1 MKKSLLKNNLKTIKK
16 TRRRFISILI
26 MAFLGVGFFAGL
38 VASSPDMLDSLDN
51 YADNNN
57 LYDISILST
66 LGFTDEDIEKIGEI
80 DGIENV
86 CGVQTKDSLTKIDG
100 KESICKVIEYNEK
113 INTPAIIAGRN
124 IENENECLLDS
135 AIIRTGK
142 GAENY
147 IGKKIVLENTD
158 TNADDNPTFK
168 IKEFEIVGIIETPIY
183 ISTERGNTSIG
194 NGTVSF
200 YIFTKDSAIDLDYY
214 TGAYVTVKNAKET
227 VTNSTEYLELVN
239 PVIDKLEEIKQE
251 REEKRYTNLVNEI
264 KKHIYDNIRE
274 YAIVSILFLIGLILG
289 VIFINNANETQIMQI
304 TEYLNNFSN
313 SLKTN
318 YKIDNMELI
327 KNSIK
332 DNVILTIIMW
342 FAGSTII
349 GLPIV
354 FGIVSF
360 RGFCMGY
367 TISSAVATF
376 GIGKGAI
383 FATCSLLMQNII
395 FVPALLALAVTGIK
409 VYKSIIKDKRR
420 ENIKFEIIRHTLF
433 SVIILILLV
442 ISAVVETYI
451 SPNLLKMVINYI

>member
-1 MKKSLLKNNLKTIKK
+1 MRKTTAKSTI
-16 TRRRFISILI
+16 
-26 MAFLGVGFFAGL
+26 A
-38 VASSPDMLDSLDN
+38 
-51 YADNNN
+51 
-57 LYDISILST
+57 
-66 LGFTDEDIEKIGEI
+66 
-80 DGIENV
+80 
-86 CGVQTKDSLTKIDG
+86 
-100 KESICKVIEYNEK
+100 
-113 INTPAIIAGRN
+113 N
-124 IENENECLLDS
+124 I
-135 AIIRTGK
+135 
-142 GAENY
+142 
-147 IGKKIVLENTD
+147 
-158 TNADDNPTFK
+158 
-168 IKEFEIVGIIETPIY
+168 
-183 ISTERGNTSIG
+183 
-194 NGTVSF
+194 
-200 YIFTKDSAIDLDYY
+200 
-214 TGAYVTVKNAKET
+214 
-227 VTNSTEYLELVN
+227 
-239 PVIDKLEEIKQE
+239 
-251 REEKRYTNLVNEI
+251 I

-274 YAIVSILFLIGLILG
+274 YAIVSILFLIGFILG
-289 VIFINNANETQIMQI
+289 VIFINNANETQITQI

-395 FVPALLALAVTGIK
+395 FIPALLALAVTGIK

>member
-1 MKKSLLKNNLKTIKK
+1 MRKTTAKSTI
-16 TRRRFISILI
+16 
-26 MAFLGVGFFAGL
+26 A
-38 VASSPDMLDSLDN
+38 
-51 YADNNN
+51 
-57 LYDISILST
+57 
-66 LGFTDEDIEKIGEI
+66 
-80 DGIENV
+80 
-86 CGVQTKDSLTKIDG
+86 
-100 KESICKVIEYNEK
+100 
-113 INTPAIIAGRN
+113 N
-124 IENENECLLDS
+124 I
-135 AIIRTGK
+135 
-142 GAENY
+142 
-147 IGKKIVLENTD
+147 
-158 TNADDNPTFK
+158 
-168 IKEFEIVGIIETPIY
+168 
-183 ISTERGNTSIG
+183 
-194 NGTVSF
+194 
-200 YIFTKDSAIDLDYY
+200 
-214 TGAYVTVKNAKET
+214 
-227 VTNSTEYLELVN
+227 
-239 PVIDKLEEIKQE
+239 
-251 REEKRYTNLVNEI
+251 I

-289 VIFINNANETQIMQI
+289 VIFINNANETQITQI

-376 GIGKGAI
+376 
-383 FATCSLLMQNII
+383 SLLMQNII
-395 FVPALLALAVTGIK
+395 FIPALLALAVTGIK

>member
-1 MKKSLLKNNLKTIKK
+1 MRKTTAKSTI
-16 TRRRFISILI
+16 
-26 MAFLGVGFFAGL
+26 A
-38 VASSPDMLDSLDN
+38 
-51 YADNNN
+51 
-57 LYDISILST
+57 
-66 LGFTDEDIEKIGEI
+66 
-80 DGIENV
+80 
-86 CGVQTKDSLTKIDG
+86 
-100 KESICKVIEYNEK
+100 
-113 INTPAIIAGRN
+113 N
-124 IENENECLLDS
+124 I
-135 AIIRTGK
+135 
-142 GAENY
+142 
-147 IGKKIVLENTD
+147 
-158 TNADDNPTFK
+158 
-168 IKEFEIVGIIETPIY
+168 
-183 ISTERGNTSIG
+183 
-194 NGTVSF
+194 
-200 YIFTKDSAIDLDYY
+200 
-214 TGAYVTVKNAKET
+214 
-227 VTNSTEYLELVN
+227 
-239 PVIDKLEEIKQE
+239 
-251 REEKRYTNLVNEI
+251 I

-289 VIFINNANETQIMQI
+289 VIFINNANETQITQI

-318 YKIDNMELI
+318 YNMELI

-395 FVPALLALAVTGIK
+395 FIPALLALAVTGIK
-409 VYKSIIKDKRR
+409 VYKSIIKD
-420 ENIKFEIIRHTLF
+420 NIKFEIIRHTLF